1 MKRGDL
7 VVISK
12 HIDPVRQEYWRYY
25 ADTVGLYIGEYNPG
39 GVSAKDE
46 APWASVDFCGIK
58 GSVLIPFYD
67 LDVLNEAG

>member
-1 MKRGDL
+1 VKRGDL

-12 HIDPVRQEYWRYY
+12 HIDPVRQEYWRHY
-25 ADTVGLYIGEYNPG
+25 ADKVGLYVGEYLPG
-39 GVSAKDE
+39 GPISKP
-46 APWASVDFCGIK
+46 PWASVDFCGIK

>member
-7 VVISK
+7 VMISK
-12 HIDPVRQEYWRYY
+12 HIHPARQEYWRHY
-25 ADTVGLYIGEYNPG
+25 ADTVGLYAGEYLPG

-58 GSVLIPFYD
+58 GSVWIPFDD
-67 LDVLNEAG
+67 LDVVK

>member
-12 HIDPVRQEYWRYY
+12 HIDPVRQEYWRHY
-25 ADTVGLYIGEYNPG
+25 ADKVGLYAGEYLPG
-39 GVSAKDE
+39 GAKDE
-46 APWASVDFCGIK
+46 EPWASVDFCGIK

>member
-12 HIDPVRQEYWRYY
+12 HIDPVRQEYWRHY
-25 ADTVGLYIGEYNPG
+25 ADKVGLYVGEYLPG
-39 GVSAKDE
+39 GPISKP
-46 APWASVDFCGIK
+46 PWASVDFCGIK

-67 LDVLNEAG
+67 LDVLSEAG